1 MSESARLRLVMI
13 SGVSGSGKSIA
24 LRALEDAGYNCID
37 NLPLALLDQTVH
49 LLSDSG
55 VTQVA
60 LSIDARGGTSL
71 QALPGYLQKLKAEGT
86 DLRVIFLDARDQTLV
101 RRFAETR
108 RRHPLAGGDRTIEE
122 CLSEERQLLAPVA
135 EYGHHV
141 DTSELTPIRL
151 RDWIKDLIELET
163 DIRTL
168 VLESFG
174 YRAGVPL
181 DADLV
186 FDARCLP
193 NPFYEPS
200 LRPLT
205 GLDAPVA
212 GFLDQEPRA
221 AALVGEIALFLK
233 RWLPEYARDNRNYF
247 TVAIGCTGG
256 RHRSVYLVEKLAGT
270 IRSAVKDSSGNCI
283 QGTRFSSNLNVLV
296 RHREIP
302 GT

>member
-141 DTSELTPIRL
+141 DTSELTPMRL

-270 IRSAVKDSSGNCI
+270 IRSAVKDSSGDCI